1 MNRRESFI
9 ALLALGAASVPFAS
23 LAQQKGKLWRVGF
36 FLTGSRRTGGAN
48 EEAFLAGMKDHGY
61 EVGRNLIVDTRY
73 AEGDPARWPA
83 IADELIALRP
93 DVLLVSSTGNTIVMK
108 SKTTT
113 IPIVM
118 GSVGDPVG
126 DGIVQSL
133 ARPGGN
139 VTGNSLQIVELGAK
153 QIELMTEMLPGARR
167 VALLV
172 DLSQPSSQRDRYEQ
186 VANAAAAAK
195 RLALEAHRIDSRE
208 EVLQVFRNLGT
219 RQADALIIAPAPR
232 FNVLRPEI
240 CQSAAKIRLPVIG
253 FSAEWPQ
260 DGALMSYSPSWPE
273 AYRRAAYFVDRI
285 FKGAKPADLPVEQ
298 PTKFELIVNLKTA
311 KALGITIPRP
321 ILLRA
326 DRVIE

>member
-1 MNRRESFI
+1 MNRRESTI
-9 ALLALGAASVPFAS
+9 ALLALGAASVPFAC
-23 LAQQKGKLWRVGF
+23 LAQQNGKIWRVGF
-36 FLTGSRRTGGAN
+36 FLSGSKGTGGAN
-48 EEAFLAGMKDHGY
+48 EEAFLAGMRDHGY

-83 IADELIALRP
+83 IADELITLRP
-93 DVLLVSSTGNTIVMK
+93 DVLVVSSTGNTIVMK
-108 SKTTT
+108 SKTAT

-126 DGIVQSL
+126 DGIVKSL

-153 QIELMTEMLPGARR
+153 QIELMAEMLPGARR

-172 DLSQPSSQRDRYEQ
+172 DLSQPRSQRDRYEQ
-186 VANAAAAAK
+186 TANAAAAAK
-195 RLALEAHRIDSRE
+195 GLALEAHRIDSHE
-208 EVLQVFRNLGT
+208 EIRQVFRGLGS
-219 RQADALIIAPAPR
+219 RQADALVVAPAPR